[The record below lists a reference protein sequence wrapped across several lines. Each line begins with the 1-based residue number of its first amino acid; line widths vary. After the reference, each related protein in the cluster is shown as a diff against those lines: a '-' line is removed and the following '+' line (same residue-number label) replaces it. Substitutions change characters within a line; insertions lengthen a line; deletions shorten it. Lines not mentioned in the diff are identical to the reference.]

1 MIEKL
6 EKLIFGQKISKTI
19 EIENRHRKVG
29 RSKRTFLSQCV
40 MYKMIKKY
48 SFFPS
53 QPSLMFHFLNSRI
66 ILNNKMVKA
75 CL

>member
-29 RSKRTFLSQCV
+29 RSKRTFLSQFV
-40 MYKMIKKY
+40 IAHLISLPSAFWPFKTL
-48 SFFPS
+48 FFN
-53 QPSLMFHFLNSRI
+53 HFQEISNLLGERR
-66 ILNNKMVKA
+66 MQ
-75 CL
+75 